1 MGVYRES
8 RKPLGSIEYLY
19 ECYLQT
25 THGRTTV
32 VQPHIH
38 DSFEILYCVQGG
50 FHLTLGGREYP
61 LQVGDLALVD
71 PMEVHT
77 TQSLSEGDNLYYV
90 LKFAPEVLYSADQ
103 QLLEMNPLMTYLRL
117 SNSHQK
123 VFFARELSEGGM
135 EQAIPQIYDE
145 YRHKD
150 YAYALA
156 IRTLIS
162 GLFLWILR
170 KWHRDHPAQ
179 ELDSAAAGQ
188 LAKALGYMEANYAQ
202 EITMSDAADE
212 CDMSYTAF
220 SRFFSKY
227 AQKGFAEALTQ
238 LRVKKSML
246 LLASTDLSVTDIAMQ
261 TGFSTTSYFIQRFK
275 AQSGVTP
282 RQFREYYRMGG
293 DAH

>member
-8 RKPLGSIEYLY
+8 RKPLGSVEYLY

-38 DSFEILYCVQGG
+38 DSFEILYCMRGA
-50 FHLTLGGREYP
+50 FRLTLGGREYP

-71 PMEVHT
+71 PLEIHT
-77 TQSLSEGDNLYYV
+77 TQSMSDGDNLYYV

-103 QLLEMNPLMTYLRL
+103 TLFELNPLLTYLQL
-117 SNSHQK
+117 GNSHQK
-123 VFFARELSEGGM
+123 VFLAQELREGSM
-135 EQAIPQIYDE
+135 EQSIERIYNE
-145 YRHKD
+145 YRCKD

-156 IRTLIS
+156 IRTIIS

-170 KWHRDHPAQ
+170 KWHQDNPT
-179 ELDSAAAGQ
+179 EDLDSAAAGQ
-188 LAKALGYMEANYAQ
+188 LGKALSYMEANYAQ
-202 EITMSDAADE
+202 EITMSDAAKE

-238 LRVKKSML
+238 LRIKKSML

-275 AQSGVTP
+275 SQSGVTP
-282 RQFREYYRMGG
+282 RQFREYYRMGVN
-293 DAH
+293 AH